1 MGENLGITGT
11 ELAALITAVALL
23 VGAVGAWAGR
33 RRGAR
38 SADSKARTEANH
50 VDNERNELAQVGLSK
65 LVDQLQE
72 QMRTQADELNRHRAN
87 TEQRALLADERANTL
102 ELRVLSLSEL
112 VTGYRDYSHALRT
125 HIFEGLA
132 PPPPDWPEGLA
143 R

>member
-23 VGAVGAWAGR
+23 VGAVGVWAGR
-33 RRGAR
+33 RRGER
-38 SADSKARTEANH
+38 VADRQALTESSR
-50 VDNERNELAQVGLSK
+50 VDNERTDRAQVGLSS

-72 QMRTQADELNRHRAN
+72 ELKGHRAAS
-87 TEQRALLADERANTL
+87 EKRATAADERANLADARLQSLT
-102 ELRVLSLSEL
+102 ELL
-112 VTGYRDYSHALRT
+112 TGYRDYAHKLRL
-125 HIFEGLA
+125 HIFEGNP